1 MTVFLG
7 HICGKSSGRFQE
19 TNLLFLKRYPV
30 IPNEEKKLTE
40 ISVYF
45 YHFLGNIHLSKSYLR
60 DNFSPGMTAKYDQ
73 ISFNCTENGLKI
85 AAHLFHLLSST

>member
-1 MTVFLG
+1 M
-7 HICGKSSGRFQE
+7 K
-19 TNLLFLKRYPV
+19 K
-30 IPNEEKKLTE
+30 KKLTE

-45 YHFLGNIHLSKSYLR
+45 YYFLGNIHLSKSYLR